1 MEGKNFKV
9 YKDKGYI
16 FNWRDI
22 IDIKVED
29 LLDKSN
35 VMVKVV
41 SDNENFF
48 DTSFEE
54 QPKGDVKDVKGYG
67 KK

>member
-1 MEGKNFKV
+1 MN
-9 YKDKGYI
+9 GYLNGDMSGGV
-16 FNWRDI
+16 FRSGQLGPYATMDA
-22 IDIKVED
+22 D
-29 LLDKSN
+29 
-35 VMVKVV
+35 VKVV

-54 QPKGDVKDVKGYG
+54 EPKGDVKDVKGYG